1 MANATQRFRI
11 YLAGPEVFL
20 PDPLAAGRR
29 KIALAEALGLIGVYP
44 LDASLDLTGLT
55 PSEQA
60 ARIAEANE
68 GLMRSCDAVI
78 ANLTPFRGISVDSGT
93 AYEVGFMRALGRP
106 VFGYTNVTPDY
117 ADRARTFRARGIP
130 AGDSDRPDMQI
141 EDFGHAENLMI
152 ACAIEASGGHIVRT
166 AVAPGQEMEDLRGF
180 ETCLSDARHVIEKR
194 GS

>member
-1 MANATQRFRI
+1 MASTAKRFRI

-29 KIALAEALGLIGVYP
+29 KIALAEAQGLVGVYP
-44 LDASLDLTGLT
+44 LDASLDLTGLA
-55 PSEQA
+55 PAEQA
-60 ARIAEANE
+60 AKIAAANE
-68 GLMRSCDAVI
+68 GLMRNCDAVI

-117 ADRARTFRARGIP
+117 ADRARAFRARSIP
-130 AGDSDRPDMQI
+130 AGDSDRADVQI

-152 ACAIEASGGHIVRT
+152 ACAIEFSGSHVVRT
-166 AVAPGQEMEDLRGF
+166 AVAAGQEMEDLRGF
-180 ETCLSDARHVIEKR
+180 EACLADARRVLEKR
-194 GS
+194 GC

>member
-20 PDPLAAGRR
+20 PDPLAVGRR
-29 KIALAEALGLIGVYP
+29 KIALADSHGFEGVYP

-55 PSEQA
+55 PNEQA
-60 ARIAEANE
+60 AKIASANE
-68 GLMRSCDAVI
+68 GLMRSCDAAI
-78 ANLTPFRGISVDSGT
+78 ANLTPFRGISMDSGT

-117 ADRARTFRARGIP
+117 ADRARTFRTRGIP
-130 AGDSDRPDMQI
+130 AGDSDRPELQI

-152 ACAIEASGGHIVRT
+152 ACAIEFSGSHVIRN
-166 AVAPGQEMEDLRGF
+166 AISAGQEMEDLRGY
-180 ETCLSDARHVIEKR
+180 EACLVDARR
-194 GS
+194 FLANRSA